1 MTSTPELISSR
12 LEASNLAAPVELV
25 EKLTTYLET
34 LARWNRRLNLTAL
47 SVDPPSAASI
57 DRVIVEPVA
66 AASEV
71 ASSDQVL
78 IDVGSGGGSPAV
90 PLRLASPWLRL
101 VMVESKVRKAAFLR
115 ELLRELDLE
124 STCEVQQK
132 PFRDLAA
139 DSSFSL
145 VADLV
150 SIRAVRLDRELLVNF
165 ASVLKESGRIFQFAG
180 PEGATGLRGFE
191 ITTTRS
197 LVVGGQ
203 AQLWILRKYQ

>member
-12 LEASNLAAPVELV
+12 LQASNLAAPVELV
-25 EKLTTYLET
+25 EKLTSYLET

-47 SVDPPSAASI
+47 SLDPPSAAAI
-57 DRVIVEPVA
+57 DRLIVEPVA

-115 ELLRELDLE
+115 EMLRELALE

-132 PFRDLAA
+132 LFRDLAA

-150 SIRAVRLDRELLVNF
+150 SIRAVRLDRELLVNL
-165 ASVLKESGRIFQFAG
+165 AGVLKESGRLFQFAG
-180 PEGATGLRGFE
+180 PQGVTRLRGFE

-197 LVVGGQ
+197 LVGSQ
-203 AQLWILRKYQ
+203 AQLWILRKHQ